1 MFSLLDLYSQYIVSA
16 EYLNTRSKNTSADWA
31 QNIEEKENTFE
42 DITAVYIYN
51 SDLVNSFFFQK
62 SEKFL
67 KIRVANIRTVAI
79 CSLDNIAN
87 RYILTD
93 QKKRSQFYI
102 CFDLFW
108 PNTVEQ
114 IDSWIF
120 TVDYIT
126 HLCCLT
132 INNTIL
138 SLALFSNK
146 Y

>member
-1 MFSLLDLYSQYIVSA
+1 MSSLLDLRSQYIA
-16 EYLNTRSKNTSADWA
+16 LAKYLDTRSKSTSANWA
-31 QNIEEKENTFE
+31 RNIEEEKNIFENT
-42 DITAVYIYN
+42 TVVYAYN
-51 SDLVNSFFFQK
+51 SNLINSFLSQSPK
-62 SEKFL
+62 ESL
-67 KIRVANIRTVAI
+67 KTNVANIRIVAI